1 MDSFDLQD
9 ELQGLQNLES
19 YEIPGERDIGE
30 ENLEELLERKRLAPL
45 FDIPMTMLSCRRCR
59 NGCDQ

>member
-19 YEIPGERDIGE
+19 YEIRGERDIGE
-30 ENLEELLERKRLAPL
+30 ENLEELLERKRGE
-45 FDIPMTMLSCRRCR
+45 FSF
-59 NGCDQ
+59 